1 MNNNKT
7 KAFAIVTWLIILLS
21 GCTTIPDEAVLGNAS
36 QQLKLRSIQSRV
48 YETTDK
54 NAVLRNVIST
64 LQDLE
69 FLIESADLG
78 TGTVS
83 ARKFSKEGF
92 QENTDLKITVSVQP
106 KGRKSMTVRANAEYN
121 KKLVEDPVPYQNFF
135 TALSKSL
142 FLSGK
147 LVE

>member
-7 KAFAIVTWLIILLS
+7 KAFAIVTWLIIFLS
-21 GCTTIPDEAVLGNAS
+21 GCTTIPDDAVLGNAS

>member
-7 KAFAIVTWLIILLS
+7 KAFAIVTWLIIFLS
-21 GCTTIPDEAVLGNAS
+21 GCTTIPDDAVLGNAS

-83 ARKFSKEGF
+83 ARKFAMKGLGEYT
-92 QENTDLKITVSVQP
+92 NLKITISVQP
-106 KGRKSMTVRANAEYN
+106 KGTRSLTVRANAEYN
-121 KKLVEDPVPYQNFF
+121 NKLLEDPVPYQNFF

>member
-1 MNNNKT
+1 MNNQSKL
-7 KAFAIVTWLIILLS
+7 FAIISLLIFMLS
-21 GCTTIPDEAVLGNAS
+21 GCTAIPDDAVLGNAS

-54 NAVLRNVIST
+54 NAVVRNVIST

-83 ARKFSKEGF
+83 ARKFAMKGL
-92 QENTDLKITVSVQP
+92 QEYTNLKITVSVQP
-106 KGRKSMTVRANAEYN
+106 KGSKRMTVRANAEYN
-121 KKLVEDPVPYQNFF
+121 NKLLEDPVPYQNFF

-142 FLSGK
+142 FLSNK
-147 LVE
+147 LDK

>member
-1 MNNNKT
+1 MT
-7 KAFAIVTWLIILLS
+7 HGKAWLFILLWPTILLT
-21 GCTTIPDEAVLGNAS
+21 GCAAVPDDAVLGDAN

-54 NAVLRNVIST
+54 TAVVRNVIAT
-64 LQDLE
+64 LQDLD

-83 ARKFSKEGF
+83 ARKFSMKGMEKYI
-92 QENTDLKITVSVQP
+92 DLKITVSVQP
-106 KGRKSMTVRANAEYN
+106 KGEMRTVVRANAEHN
-121 KKLVEDPVPYQNFF
+121 NKLVEDPAPYQNFF

-142 FLSGK
+142 FLAGK